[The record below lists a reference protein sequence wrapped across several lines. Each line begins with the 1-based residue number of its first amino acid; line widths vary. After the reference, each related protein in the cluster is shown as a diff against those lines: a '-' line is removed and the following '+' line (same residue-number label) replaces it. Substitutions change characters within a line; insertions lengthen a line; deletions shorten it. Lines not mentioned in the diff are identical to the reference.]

1 MTETAAPQELL
12 ARARD
17 AASRGDWHQAY
28 DLFVDADACSRLAAP
43 DLAQL
48 AAVAYAA
55 GHIDV
60 TLTGW
65 ERAYGQNVRD
75 GDPVSAAAAAI
86 QVAMH
91 LLFDTALMAPVRGW
105 TKRAERLLEGFG
117 ETPVHAWLAVARNYE
132 RMLSGDFQAA
142 REWARRAIDIGGRLD
157 PGAAAM
163 GRVAEARNLI
173 LEGEVVQGLALLD
186 EAAVVTVSGE
196 LPPLLTG
203 VVYCELVCALQAVG
217 QYDLAEQWTA
227 NMERWRQ
234 GQPVGSIH
242 GRCRVHR
249 AEILR
254 LRGSYVEA
262 EREALRACD
271 ELRPYLRRELGWPLS
286 ELGRIRLRKG
296 DIDGAE
302 EAFLAVHTAGWDPQP
317 GLALVHLA
325 RGDVALAAASIRDA
339 LAHPLH
345 VPSKELPPHTGLR
358 RAPLLE
364 AQVDIEIAAGNAEVA
379 RAAAEELARI
389 AAAFESKVLGAAAV
403 LALGKVQL
411 AEGNAADAR
420 DDFETAVQRWN
431 DIGAPCESAIARLA
445 LGEAHRALGNETLA
459 LMEFRAA
466 RATFDELGAVIDA
479 ARAARACGDRPR
491 PGAQDVSIAAHPPAS
506 PAQPGLAADNL
517 FRREGDYWS
526 VVFEGRT
533 VRLRDLRGMA
543 YLARLLAAPG
553 TDVHVLDLVAGE
565 RANDT
570 PASPSTEPGLAFAGA
585 IDAGALLDAQ
595 AKESYRRRLSE
606 IEEDIDEARIM
617 HDPERA
623 AQAETERDFLV
634 RELSRAIGLGG
645 RDRRAG
651 AASERARVSVTRALR
666 QALSRIQEHSPSLA
680 QHLDRAIRTGTYCSY
695 LPDPRTPGAWKI

>member
-1 MTETAAPQELL
+1 MSETAAAQDFL

-17 AASRGDWHQAY
+17 AALRGDWHKAY
-28 DLFVDADACSRLAAP
+28 ALFVDADACSRLAAP

-60 TLTGW
+60 TLTAW
-65 ERAYGQNVRD
+65 ERAYGQSVRD

-105 TKRAERLLEGFG
+105 TKRAEHLLEGFG

-173 LEGEVVQGLALLD
+173 LAGEVLQGLALLD

-217 QYDLAEQWTA
+217 QYDLAEQWTE
-227 NMERWRQ
+227 NMERWRH

-262 EREALRACD
+262 EQEALRACD

-286 ELGRIRLRKG
+286 ELGRIRLRTG

-302 EAFLAVHTAGWDPQP
+302 EAFLAVHMAGWDPQP
-317 GLALVHLA
+317 GLALVNLA

-364 AQVDIEIAAGNAEVA
+364 AQVDIEIAAANAAAA

-389 AAAFESKVLGAAAV
+389 AAAFESKVLAAAAV

-420 DDFETAVQRWN
+420 DNLETAVQRWN
-431 DIGAPCESAIARLA
+431 DIGAPCEGAIARFA

-466 RATFDELGAVIDA
+466 RATFEQLGAVIDA
-479 ARAARACGDRPR
+479 ARAARACGDPPR
-491 PGAQDVSIAAHPPAS
+491 PGAPDVSVEAHSPAS
-506 PAQPGLAADNL
+506 AAGPGLGPDNL

-526 VVFEGRT
+526 VGFEGRT
-533 VRLRDLRGMA
+533 VRFRDLKGMA

-553 TDVHVLDLVAGE
+553 TDVHVLDLVTSE

-570 PASPSTEPGLAFAGA
+570 AASRSTEPGLAFAGA

-623 AQAETERDFLV
+623 AQAQTERDFLV
-634 RELSRAIGLGG
+634 RELSRAVGLGG

-651 AASERARVSVTRALR
+651 VASERARVSVTRALR
-666 QALSRIQEHSPSLA
+666 QALSRIHEHSPSLG

-695 LPDPRTPGAWKI
+695 LPDPRIPTAWKI